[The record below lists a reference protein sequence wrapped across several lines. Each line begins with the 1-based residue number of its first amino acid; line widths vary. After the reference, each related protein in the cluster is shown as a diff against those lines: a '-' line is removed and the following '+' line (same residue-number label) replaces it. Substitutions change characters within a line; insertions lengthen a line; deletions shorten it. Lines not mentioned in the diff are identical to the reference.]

1 MYALSHLNPWL
12 LGILIV
18 WSLIWKG
25 IALWHSARNT
35 QAAWFVAILII
46 NTVGILEIVY
56 LLFFRPKG
64 KAMFHSKPS
73 YINNFLTLK
82 P

>member
-1 MYALSHLNPWL
+1 VHAISHFSPWL

-35 QAAWFVAILII
+35 QTAWYVAMFIL

-56 LLFFRPKG
+56 LLFFRPRGNAGLLPK
-64 KAMFHSKPS
+64 
-73 YINNFLTLK
+73 I
-82 P
+82 

>member
-1 MYALSHLNPWL
+1 MHALSHLNLWL

-25 IALWHSARNT
+25 IALWHSARKT
-35 QAAWFVAILII
+35 QPAWYVAMLIL

-56 LLFFRPKG
+56 LLFFMPKG
-64 KAMFHSKPS
+64 NAVLHSRSS
-73 YINNFLTLK
+73 YIK
-82 P
+82 